1 MNWHRLSDK
10 LSPLKMMTTTKKVDY
25 LSTTPTSATTP
36 SSTSQPDS
44 LDLDYDMWQGQF
56 EFVGPTVVV
65 PINALNGSSST
76 STSLDKQSRT
86 SSSSL
91 EDLRLNGYIPPDQP
105 VLIDEETFLS
115 LHPNDFP
122 SSGPQSGFFLDD
134 YGSPNQSGN
143 AHEPPYQLNN
153 NSLTANGNV
162 SGSGGG
168 ILNIKML
175 NNKTNNLIST
185 GTIEEKNAKN
195 NLINNNLKLINDNP
209 ELSNKYILKSS
220 NSSSKMSDLIKTDLC
235 DNLNEQLEIL
245 QRQVTNLA
253 DTQSNVD
260 DRTSRT
266 KTEYA
271 VLQARYHMLEEQ
283 LRETEL
289 RAEERLAEEQKR
301 HRELLARVEREAK
314 LQNENCQIRI
324 RTMEMEVTGLREEIQ
339 RLRLQS
345 DKQAA
350 DLHATEEKLEKARD
364 SLMISQQDLVEAR
377 SEEKKHRADKQAA
390 EELMVE
396 LGKECERLRSER
408 GPALPTTSPESL
420 RLEELHQEMD
430 ELRQKNKSLEEA
442 NEELQA
448 MMLTRSIE
456 EGRNLLNGTSNSLA
470 QELEAMSQNQLQVAF
485 QEKEDENRR
494 LKHYIDTMLLNV
506 VENYPQLL
514 EVKAA

>member
-1 MNWHRLSDK
+1 MMAPSPSKSTKTQHPSFIITADSVDTSPVPSSPPSTDAPKSQCSSLSDGE
-10 LSPLKMMTTTKKVDY
+10 SFECYGDNDISISENGGVD
-25 LSTTPTSATTP
+25 LELAPTLNSTPNGSGKRQLG
-36 SSTSQPDS
+36 S
-44 LDLDYDMWQGQF
+44 
-56 EFVGPTVVV
+56 
-65 PINALNGSSST
+65 NALANHLYRSSSFN
-76 STSLDKQSRT
+76 
-86 SSSSL
+86 SSGRSSNCDTAEDMYSDVSL
-91 EDLRLNGYIPPDQP
+91 EDVQDLN
-105 VLIDEETFLS
+105 
-115 LHPNDFP
+115 H
-122 SSGPQSGFFLDD
+122 
-134 YGSPNQSGN
+134 
-143 AHEPPYQLNN
+143 
-153 NSLTANGNV
+153 
-162 SGSGGG
+162 
-168 ILNIKML
+168 K
-175 NNKTNNLIST
+175 
-185 GTIEEKNAKN
+185 
-195 NLINNNLKLINDNP
+195 
-209 ELSNKYILKSS
+209 
-220 NSSSKMSDLIKTDLC
+220 
-235 DNLNEQLEIL
+235 LEIL

-253 DTQSNVD
+253 DTQNNVE

-266 KTEYA
+266 KAEYA

-324 RTMEMEVTGLREEIQ
+324 RTIEMEANQLREEIA
-339 RLRLQS
+339 RLRLQA

-350 DLHATEEKLEKARD
+350 DLHATEDKLEKARD
-364 SLMISQQDLVEAR
+364 GLMVSQQELAEAKAN
-377 SEEKKHRADKQAA
+377 EKKHKADKHAA

-430 ELRQKNKSLEEA
+430 ELRQKNKQLEEA

-448 MMLTRSIE
+448 MVLTKGVE

-470 QELEAMSQNQLQVAF
+470 QELEAMSQNQDTVDSSTLASLTQLQIAF
-485 QEKEDENRR
+485 QDKEEENRR
-494 LKHYIDTMLLNV
+494 LKHYIETILLQV

>member
-1 MNWHRLSDK
+1 MMAPSPSKSSKTQHPSFLITADSVDTSPVPSSPPSTDAPKSQCSSLSDGE
-10 LSPLKMMTTTKKVDY
+10 SFECYGDNDISISEAGGVD
-25 LSTTPTSATTP
+25 LELAPHLNSTT
-36 SSTSQPDS
+36 
-44 LDLDYDMWQGQF
+44 
-56 EFVGPTVVV
+56 VGHNDNLPNRRWGSMRHSGKRQLGS
-65 PINALNGSSST
+65 NALANHLYRSSSFN
-76 STSLDKQSRT
+76 
-86 SSSSL
+86 SSGRSSNCDTAEDMYSDVSL
-91 EDLRLNGYIPPDQP
+91 EDVQD
-105 VLIDEETFLS
+105 
-115 LHPNDFP
+115 
-122 SSGPQSGFFLDD
+122 
-134 YGSPNQSGN
+134 
-143 AHEPPYQLNN
+143 
-153 NSLTANGNV
+153 
-162 SGSGGG
+162 
-168 ILNIKML
+168 
-175 NNKTNNLIST
+175 
-185 GTIEEKNAKN
+185 
-195 NLINNNLKLINDNP
+195 INHK
-209 ELSNKYILKSS
+209 
-220 NSSSKMSDLIKTDLC
+220 
-235 DNLNEQLEIL
+235 LEIL

-377 SEEKKHRADKQAA
+377 AEEKKHRADKQAA

-396 LGKECERLRSER
+396 LDKECERLRSER

-470 QELEAMSQNQLQVAF
+470 QELEAMSQNQDTVDSTTLASLTQLQVAF

>member
-1 MNWHRLSDK
+1 MMAPSPSKSSKTQHPSFLITTDSVDSSPVPSSPPSTDAPKSQCSSLSDGE
-10 LSPLKMMTTTKKVDY
+10 SFECYGDNDISISEAGGVD
-25 LSTTPTSATTP
+25 LELAPHLNSTTIGES
-36 SSTSQPDS
+36 
-44 LDLDYDMWQGQF
+44 
-56 EFVGPTVVV
+56 
-65 PINALNGSSST
+65 NGSNASNPNNNTGGITRHSW
-76 STSLDKQSRT
+76 SRT
-86 SSSSL
+86 SLRGAPKSHNENLPNRRWGSMRHSSGKRQLGSNALANHLYRSSSF
-91 EDLRLNGYIPPDQP
+91 N
-105 VLIDEETFLS
+105 
-115 LHPNDFP
+115 
-122 SSGPQSGFFLDD
+122 SSGR
-134 YGSPNQSGN
+134 
-143 AHEPPYQLNN
+143 
-153 NSLTANGNV
+153 
-162 SGSGGG
+162 
-168 ILNIKML
+168 
-175 NNKTNNLIST
+175 
-185 GTIEEKNAKN
+185 
-195 NLINNNLKLINDNP
+195 
-209 ELSNKYILKSS
+209 SS
-220 NSSSKMSDLIKTDLC
+220 NCDTAEDMYSDVSTEDVLDI
-235 DNLNEQLEIL
+235 NHRLEIL
-245 QRQVTNLA
+245 QRQVTNLEN
-253 DTQSNVD
+253 TQSNVD

-324 RTMEMEVTGLREEIQ
+324 RTMEGEVTGLREEIQ

-350 DLHATEEKLEKARD
+350 DLHATEEKLEKVRD
-364 SLMISQQDLVEAR
+364 ALMTSQHDLADAKA
-377 SEEKKHRADKQAA
+377 EEKKHRAEKLAA

-456 EGRNLLNGTSNSLA
+456 EGRNLVNGTSNSLA

>member
-1 MNWHRLSDK
+1 MMAPSPSKSSKTQHPSFLITTDSVGTSPVPSSPPSTDAPKSQCSSLSDGE
-10 LSPLKMMTTTKKVDY
+10 SFECYGDNDISISETGGVD
-25 LSTTPTSATTP
+25 LELAPHLNSTTVGHNDNLPNRRWGSMKH
-36 SSTSQPDS
+36 STGKRQLGS
-44 LDLDYDMWQGQF
+44 
-56 EFVGPTVVV
+56 
-65 PINALNGSSST
+65 NALAKSSSFN
-76 STSLDKQSRT
+76 
-86 SSSSL
+86 SSGRSSNCDTAEDMYSDVSL
-91 EDLRLNGYIPPDQP
+91 EDVQD
-105 VLIDEETFLS
+105 
-115 LHPNDFP
+115 
-122 SSGPQSGFFLDD
+122 
-134 YGSPNQSGN
+134 
-143 AHEPPYQLNN
+143 
-153 NSLTANGNV
+153 
-162 SGSGGG
+162 
-168 ILNIKML
+168 
-175 NNKTNNLIST
+175 
-185 GTIEEKNAKN
+185 
-195 NLINNNLKLINDNP
+195 INHK
-209 ELSNKYILKSS
+209 
-220 NSSSKMSDLIKTDLC
+220 
-235 DNLNEQLEIL
+235 LEIL

-324 RTMEMEVTGLREEIQ
+324 RTMEMEVTSLREEIQ

-364 SLMISQQDLVEAR
+364 SLMISQQDLAEAR
-377 SEEKKHRADKQAA
+377 AEEKKHRAEKQAA

-470 QELEAMSQNQLQVAF
+470 QELEAMSQNQDTVDSTTLASLTQLQVAF
-485 QEKEDENRR
+485 QEKEEENRR

>member
-1 MNWHRLSDK
+1 MNWQRLSDK

-56 EFVGPTVVV
+56 EFVGGPA
-65 PINALNGSSST
+65 PQPSAIG
-76 STSLDKQSRT
+76 KQSRT
-86 SSSSL
+86 SSL

-115 LHPNDFP
+115 LHPHDFP
-122 SSGPQSGFFLDD
+122 SSGPQSGFFLD
-134 YGSPNQSGN
+134 
-143 AHEPPYQLNN
+143 EPGEGQPQLNN
-153 NSLTANGNV
+153 NPCIGTTAQSN
-162 SGSGGG
+162 
-168 ILNIKML
+168 ILNIKLL
-175 NNKTNNLIST
+175 NNKTNNLISSVI
-185 GTIEEKNAKN
+185 IEEKNAKN
-195 NLINNNLKLINDNP
+195 NLINSNLKLINDNP
-209 ELSNKYILKSS
+209 ELGNKYILKASH
-220 NSSSKMSDLIKTDLC
+220 NGSSKMNDLIKTDLC

-289 RAEERLAEEQKR
+289 RAEERLTQEQKR

-324 RTMEMEVTGLREEIQ
+324 RTMEVEITSVREEIQ
-339 RLRLQS
+339 RLRSQS

-350 DLHATEEKLEKARD
+350 DLHATEEKLEKTRD
-364 SLMISQQDLVEAR
+364 SLMTAQQDLAEAKA
-377 SEEKKHRADKQAA
+377 EEKKHRADKQAA

-396 LGKECERLRSER
+396 LGKECERLRTER

-430 ELRQKNKSLEEA
+430 ELRQKNKSLEES

-456 EGRNLLNGTSNSLA
+456 EGRNLLNGPSNSLA

-514 EVKAA
+514 EVKAV

>member
-1 MNWHRLSDK
+1 MMAPSPSKSSKTQHPSFLITTDSVGSSPVPSSPPSTDAPKSQCSSLSDGE
-10 LSPLKMMTTTKKVDY
+10 SFECYGDISISEGGGVD
-25 LSTTPTSATTP
+25 LELAPHLNSTTIGESRKPPTDNSN
-36 SSTSQPDS
+36 
-44 LDLDYDMWQGQF
+44 G
-56 EFVGPTVVV
+56 GGGG
-65 PINALNGSSST
+65 INRHSW
-76 STSLDKQSRT
+76 SRT
-86 SSSSL
+86 SLRGAPKSQNENLPNRRWGSMRHSSGKRQLGSNALANHLYRSSSFNSSGRSSNCDTAEDMYSDVSL
-91 EDLRLNGYIPPDQP
+91 EDVQD
-105 VLIDEETFLS
+105 
-115 LHPNDFP
+115 
-122 SSGPQSGFFLDD
+122 
-134 YGSPNQSGN
+134 
-143 AHEPPYQLNN
+143 
-153 NSLTANGNV
+153 
-162 SGSGGG
+162 
-168 ILNIKML
+168 
-175 NNKTNNLIST
+175 
-185 GTIEEKNAKN
+185 
-195 NLINNNLKLINDNP
+195 INHK
-209 ELSNKYILKSS
+209 
-220 NSSSKMSDLIKTDLC
+220 
-235 DNLNEQLEIL
+235 LEIL

-289 RAEERLAEEQKR
+289 RAEERLTQEQKR

-324 RTMEMEVTGLREEIQ
+324 RTMEIEATSLREEIQ
-339 RLRLQS
+339 RLRAQN

-350 DLHATEEKLEKARD
+350 DLHAAEEKLEKSMD
-364 SLMISQQDLVEAR
+364 SLMIAHQDLAEAR
-377 SEEKKHRADKQAA
+377 AEEKKHRADKMAA

-430 ELRQKNKSLEEA
+430 DLRQKSKALEEA

-456 EGRNLLNGTSNSLA
+456 EGRNLLNGPTNSLA

-514 EVKAA
+514 EVKAV

>member
-1 MNWHRLSDK
+1 MMAPSPSKSSKTQHPSFLITADSVDTSPVPSSPPSTDAPKSQCSSLSDGE
-10 LSPLKMMTTTKKVDY
+10 SFECYGDNDISISEAGGVD
-25 LSTTPTSATTP
+25 LELAPHLNSTTVGHNDNLPNRRWGSMRH
-36 SSTSQPDS
+36 SSGKRQLGS
-44 LDLDYDMWQGQF
+44 
-56 EFVGPTVVV
+56 
-65 PINALNGSSST
+65 NALAKSSSFN
-76 STSLDKQSRT
+76 
-86 SSSSL
+86 SSGRSSNCDTAEDMYSDVSL
-91 EDLRLNGYIPPDQP
+91 EDVQD
-105 VLIDEETFLS
+105 
-115 LHPNDFP
+115 
-122 SSGPQSGFFLDD
+122 
-134 YGSPNQSGN
+134 
-143 AHEPPYQLNN
+143 
-153 NSLTANGNV
+153 
-162 SGSGGG
+162 
-168 ILNIKML
+168 
-175 NNKTNNLIST
+175 
-185 GTIEEKNAKN
+185 
-195 NLINNNLKLINDNP
+195 INHK
-209 ELSNKYILKSS
+209 
-220 NSSSKMSDLIKTDLC
+220 
-235 DNLNEQLEIL
+235 LEIL

-377 SEEKKHRADKQAA
+377 AEEKKHRADKQAA

-396 LGKECERLRSER
+396 LDKECERLRSER

-470 QELEAMSQNQLQVAF
+470 QELEAMSQNQDTVDSTTLASLTQLQVAF